1 MNRTTTCRCGI
12 CHDRTVTARRHLPG
26 TETSVRSAALSM
38 ALRFVA
44 GSLILG
50 AVLEQVLLVTGG
62 RADPLW
68 VTSLFAV
75 LALAYG
81 ATGLLAWGRRPSN
94 RVGAVLVL
102 AAWFWLLAGLANT
115 GITVLIDVGF
125 MCSTLV
131 FAVLVHLLLVY
142 PTGRTSTP
150 WARAVIAL
158 AYLTCTVFEVPL
170 YFFDPAGT
178 TPLQIDDRPDL
189 DLLFTR
195 IQLWLILVAV
205 AAAVVLVVLRFRAG
219 TPATRRAL
227 GPVAGY
233 VFAAIALALLGPNVF
248 VPLFGWDPLV
258 LFVAQV
264 AALAIVP
271 VAFVLGVLLG
281 GFARTGEVVELGAW
295 FGQER
300 DPAELSGALART
312 LGDPAAQLVFW
323 MGGDRPYVDVHGAE
337 IDICAV
343 GPGRAVEHIE
353 LDGRPIGAIVYD
365 ATLVGDPELVRT
377 AGRVL
382 AIAVDRQRLIVELT
396 ASRDALRTSRARIVE
411 EGDRARRQ
419 LARDL
424 HDGLQGRL
432 VALAIQARRLAN
444 QLPDQQQAGAEDLR
458 AGLDAAIQ
466 ELRSLVHN
474 VMPALLLE
482 RGLRAATEEIVD
494 RMPIPTDL
502 EACADLPALPPT
514 VESAAFYVVAEG
526 LANGLKHSRA
536 DRMRVRLDL
545 VDEQLRIEIADNGV
559 GGARAGGGLQGL
571 QDRVDALGGRLT
583 VQSRPGRGTTMLA
596 VMPCAS

>member
-1 MNRTTTCRCGI
+1 MI
-12 CHDRTVTARRHLPG
+12 RTVTARRHLPG
-26 TETSVRSAALSM
+26 TEAPVRSPALSM
-38 ALRFVA
+38 ALWYV
-44 GSLILG
+44 GVPLILCA
-50 AVLEQVLLVTGG
+50 AVEEILIVTGD

-68 VTSLFAV
+68 VTSLFPV

-81 ATGLLAWGRRPSN
+81 LAGLLAWARRPSN

-115 GITVLIDVGF
+115 GVTVLIAVGF

-158 AYLTCTVFEVPL
+158 AYVTCTVFEVPL

-178 TPLQIDDRPDL
+178 TPLQIADRPDL
-189 DLLFTR
+189 DQLFTR
-195 IQLWLILVAV
+195 IQLWLFMIALG
-205 AAAVVLVVLRFRAG
+205 AALVLVTLRFRAG

-233 VFAAIALALLGPNVF
+233 VFAALGLGLLGPNVF

-281 GFARTGEVVELGAW
+281 GFARSGEVVELGAW
-295 FGQER
+295 FRHQR
-300 DPAELSGALART
+300 DPSELPGVVAGT
-312 LGDPAAQLVFW
+312 LGDPDAQVAFW
-323 MGGDRPYVDVHGAE
+323 MDAGERYVDVDGSE
-337 IDICAV
+337 VDVCAV
-343 GPGRAVEHIE
+343 GPGRAVELVE
-353 LDGRPIGAIVYD
+353 LDGRPVGAIVYD

-382 AIAVDRQRLIVELT
+382 AIAVDRQRLTIELT
-396 ASRDALRTSRARIVE
+396 ASRDALRESRTRIIE

-432 VALAIQARRLAN
+432 VALAIQAQQLARRLPEQDRTSA
-444 QLPDQQQAGAEDLR
+444 AELR
-458 AGLDAAIQ
+458 GGLDVAIR
-466 ELRSLVHN
+466 ELRSLVHD

-482 RGLRAATEEIVD
+482 RGLRAATEEILD

-502 EACADLPALPPT
+502 EACAELRTLPPT
-514 VESAAFYVVAEG
+514 VESTAFYVVAEG
-526 LANGLKHSRA
+526 LANGLKHSHA
-536 DRMRVRLDL
+536 DWMRVRMDL
-545 VDEQLRIEIADNGV
+545 VDKQLRIEVADNGV
-559 GGARAGGGLQGL
+559 GGAHAGSGIRGLE
-571 QDRVDALGGRLT
+571 DRVDALGGRLT
-583 VQSRPGRGTTMLA
+583 VESPPGGGTRMLA
-596 VMPCAS
+596 LMPCG